1 MVALNASTAL
11 RRKGHDM
18 STLPNVSTESREAE
32 IKRNSGGRL
41 TAPDIQRRKRTE
53 PIVMLTAYTAR
64 MAEILDQHCDVL
76 LVGDSLAQVI
86 YGLPTTLPVTL
97 ETMAKHGAAVV
108 RGSRRALVVI
118 DMPFRSYEEGPE
130 QAFRSASWLLQE
142 TGAGAVKLEG
152 GVALAE
158 TVAFLRKRGVPV
170 MGHIGLTPQSVH
182 TLGGYKAQGRTNE
195 DFSQIMQD
203 AQALD
208 QAGAFAIVVEAV
220 VEALARS
227 VTQSVECPTI
237 GIGASPACDGQVL
250 VVDDMLGMT
259 QRVARFV
266 KRYED
271 LSGRIDTAVAA
282 YSESVRAR
290 AFPEQKNL
298 Y

>member
-1 MVALNASTAL
+1 MIASGALTAL
-11 RRKGHDM
+11 RLKGHDM
-18 STLPNVSTESREAE
+18 STLPNLSAESREAE
-32 IKRNSGGRL
+32 IKRTAGGRL

-152 GVALAE
+152 GVALAD

-227 VTQSVECPTI
+227 VTQTVDCPTI

-259 QRVARFV
+259 ERVARFV

-282 YSESVRAR
+282 FSESVRAR

>member
-1 MVALNASTAL
+1 
-11 RRKGHDM
+11 M
-18 STLPNVSTESREAE
+18 STLPLPESREAE

-41 TAPDIQRRKRTE
+41 TAPDILRRKRSE
-53 PIVMLTAYTAR
+53 PLVMLTAYTAR
-64 MAEILDQHCDVL
+64 MAEILDQHCDLL

-86 YGLPTTLPVTL
+86 YGLPTTLPVSL
-97 ETMAKHGAAVV
+97 EMMATHGAAVV
-108 RGSRRALVVI
+108 RGSKRALVVI
-118 DMPFRSYEEGPE
+118 DMPFRTYEEGPE
-130 QAFRSASWLLQE
+130 QAFRNASWLLQE

-158 TVAFLRKRGVPV
+158 TVAFLKARGIPV

-182 TLGGYKAQGRTNE
+182 TLGGYRVQGRSNE

-203 AQALD
+203 ATALD
-208 QAGAFAIVVEAV
+208 KAGSFAIVVEAV

-259 QRVARFV
+259 ERVARFV
-266 KRYED
+266 KRYEN
-271 LSGRIDTAVAA
+271 LSGRIDAAVAE
-282 YSESVRAR
+282 YSASVRSR
-290 AFPEQKNL
+290 AFPEAANL
-298 Y
+298 YGA

>member
-1 MVALNASTAL
+1 
-11 RRKGHDM
+11 M
-18 STLPNVSTESREAE
+18 STLPLPESREAE

-41 TAPDIQRRKRTE
+41 TAPDILRRKRSE
-53 PIVMLTAYTAR
+53 PLVMLTAYTAR
-64 MAEILDQHCDVL
+64 MAEILDQHCDLL

-86 YGLPTTLPVTL
+86 YGLPTTLPVSL
-97 ETMAKHGAAVV
+97 EMMATHGAAVV
-108 RGSRRALVVI
+108 RGSKRALVVI
-118 DMPFRSYEEGPE
+118 DMPFRTYEEGPE
-130 QAFRSASWLLQE
+130 QAFRNASWLLKE

-158 TVAFLRKRGVPV
+158 TVAFLKARGIPV

-182 TLGGYKAQGRTNE
+182 TLGGYRVQGRSNE

-208 QAGAFAIVVEAV
+208 KAGAFAIVVEAV

-227 VTQSVECPTI
+227 VTQTVECPTI

-259 QRVARFV
+259 ERVARFV
-266 KRYED
+266 KRYEN
-271 LSGRIDTAVAA
+271 LSGRIDAAVAE
-282 YSESVRAR
+282 YSASVRSR
-290 AFPEQKNL
+290 AFPETANL
-298 Y
+298 YGT

>member
-1 MVALNASTAL
+1 
-11 RRKGHDM
+11 M
-18 STLPNVSTESREAE
+18 STLPNFPAESREAE

-86 YGLPTTLPVTL
+86 YGLPTTLPISL

-259 QRVARFV
+259 ERVARFV
-266 KRYED
+266 KRYEN
-271 LSGRIDTAVAA
+271 LSGRIETAVAA
-282 YSESVRAR
+282 YSESVRNR